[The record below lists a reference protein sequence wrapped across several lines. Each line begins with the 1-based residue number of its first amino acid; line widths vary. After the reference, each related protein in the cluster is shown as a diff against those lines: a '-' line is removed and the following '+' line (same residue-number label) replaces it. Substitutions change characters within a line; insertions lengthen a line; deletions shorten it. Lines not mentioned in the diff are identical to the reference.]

1 MKFTLI
7 VRNVRKGL
15 AIIIAKDKTTKVAK
29 MYITFS
35 GSTIPL
41 NIDSTRKN
49 INIYTKI
56 FFTVSFISLMIEI
69 IILCRFYHTLLSH
82 IKYFSI
88 LFNIGTAHMKNFVKT
103 KIVATIG
110 PSSWDRNILE
120 EMINNGMD
128 VARINASFADSDEL
142 IRVSQLIRD
151 ISPKVAVMID
161 TEGNKIR
168 INGFEGEIELTKG
181 QILALSGDL
190 SAPNCLHV
198 NYPSLH
204 KDIVRGTHILIDDGK
219 IRVEVKEIQNT
230 TVITEVEQGGIL
242 KRAKTVNI
250 PEAHLYFPSLSEKD
264 KADIVFAVK
273 NNFDFISASF
283 IRSKEDL
290 LTIRELMKGSKTKLI
305 AKIENEEGIEHI
317 DQIIEEADGI
327 MIARGDLGVEIPI
340 EKVPV
345 LQKKIIYKCRLK
357 GKPVIVATQM
367 LESMKDSLT
376 PTRAEVSD
384 IANAVM
390 DGTDAVMLSAET
402 SVGKYPAES
411 VAMMNK
417 IAKEAE
423 SILQPQKVFGH
434 TDASDETDEVCR
446 NLFELTE
453 KLQLKGI
460 IVLCKTGR
468 TVASL
473 SRHRLNVP
481 IWAVSSDPSLIR
493 QMNLFRGVKSFY
505 ARSFSRDRDECTQR
519 SVETVY
525 SYGELELDDKI
536 AIISGSSI
544 RYSLP
549 NTTLEIVTVKDV
561 LGR

>member
-1 MKFTLI
+1 
-7 VRNVRKGL
+7 
-15 AIIIAKDKTTKVAK
+15 
-29 MYITFS
+29 
-35 GSTIPL
+35 
-41 NIDSTRKN
+41 
-49 INIYTKI
+49 
-56 FFTVSFISLMIEI
+56 
-69 IILCRFYHTLLSH
+69 
-82 IKYFSI
+82 
-88 LFNIGTAHMKNFVKT
+88 
-103 KIVATIG
+103 
-110 PSSWDRNILE
+110 
-120 EMINNGMD
+120 
-128 VARINASFADSDEL
+128 
-142 IRVSQLIRD
+142 
-151 ISPKVAVMID
+151 
-161 TEGNKIR
+161 
-168 INGFEGEIELTKG
+168 
-181 QILALSGDL
+181 
-190 SAPNCLHV
+190 
-198 NYPSLH
+198 
-204 KDIVRGTHILIDDGK
+204 
-219 IRVEVKEIQNT
+219 
-230 TVITEVEQGGIL
+230 
-242 KRAKTVNI
+242 
-250 PEAHLYFPSLSEKD
+250 
-264 KADIVFAVK
+264 
-273 NNFDFISASF
+273 
-283 IRSKEDL
+283 
-290 LTIRELMKGSKTKLI
+290 MKGSKTKLI

-340 EKVPV
+340 ERVPV

-446 NLFELTE
+446 NLFELTG
-453 KLQLKGI
+453 KLQLKGV

-473 SRHRLNVP
+473 SRHRLNIP